1 MSVGSNWRILFTNL
15 VGRIWVEDMFF
26 FFFFNFAWN
35 GIEK

>member
-26 FFFFNFAWN
+26 FFFKFAWN